1 MAKEN
6 LFNNPKALYLLVISF
21 ILVTLM
27 FNAVLVVIL
36 LTLKPLRVTSSQFLL
51 TTLLLNQ
58 TLRYKGNDHQPKKP
72 LIVEQIL
79 LVRTLG
85 NVQGVVWRICILML
99 GSKE

>member
-58 TLRYKGNDHQPKKP
+58 TLR
-72 LIVEQIL
+72 
-79 LVRTLG
+79 
-85 NVQGVVWRICILML
+85 
-99 GSKE
+99 S